1 MRIFTL
7 PVDGFTRRVSIMV
20 MPVFS
25 QDPTSKS
32 QHFNHEEQEDRDYNN
47 KYGISTY
54 KSSTF
59 KYQKKFPDLN
69 PSNGKLLTSRIK
81 LFLLRNQFL
90 IIKLLIVDNI
100 KPKYT
105 WF

>member
-1 MRIFTL
+1 
-7 PVDGFTRRVSIMV
+7 MV
-20 MPVFS
+20 MSVFG
-25 QDPTSKS
+25 QDPASKS
-32 QHFNHEEQEDRDYNN
+32 QHFNHEEQENWNYNN

-59 KYQKKFPDLN
+59 EYENNFPQQN
-69 PSNGKLLTSRIK
+69 PTNVKLLTNRIK

-100 KPKYT
+100 NPKYT
-105 WF
+105 WFLNL